1 MSKRKNQGVSEV
13 ERIEVNEIRNMRK
26 NEEVLVNKIRINSQL
41 SKLERSKKD
50 EEAVVILCEILNE
63 AMCKERIKN
72 KISMSVS
79 MSVENIVKC
88 FKDDI
93 ESLPKNTFLK
103 KVSAS

>member
-1 MSKRKNQGVSEV
+1 MSKPKNQGVNEV
-13 ERIEVNEIRNMRK
+13 ERIAVDEILRMRK

-41 SKLERSKKD
+41 SKLERSNND
-50 EEAVVILCEILNE
+50 EEAVVILCEALND
-63 AMCKERIKN
+63 AMCRERIRN

-93 ESLPKNTFLK
+93 QRLPKNTFLK
-103 KVSAS
+103 KINVS